1 MTMTTERLSPTS
13 LRVTRRFAAPPAL
26 VWQAHTDPDL
36 IRRWLFG
43 PDGWVLT
50 RCEHD
55 ARPGGKMFYRWE
67 MEDGSGGFELTGEVL
82 EVDPPHRM
90 KHVEIMHL
98 PDPTPPNTVVTRFIA
113 DGSGTLMDMVMTVDD
128 AATMEAMIATGMTE
142 GMEASYTRLDG
153 LGLGS

>member
-82 EVDPPHRM
+82 NVIRALADEGMTMV
-90 KHVEIMHL
+90 
-98 PDPTPPNTVVTRFIA
+98 VVTHEIGFAASVGNRICFLDHGRLLFHDTPEAVFAKPRNPRLERFL
-113 DGSGTLMDMVMTVDD
+113 DTYLDRG
-128 AATMEAMIATGMTE
+128 AAML
-142 GMEASYTRLDG
+142 R
-153 LGLGS
+153 